1 MGILETSVTRPLNPN
16 LASFK
21 LTRVRNPGAQG
32 NLVHLI
38 LFSHKVVFRVSE
50 LEAFTFTGP
59 LLWRISQDDLGQHR
73 LITRGVF

>member
-1 MGILETSVTRPLNPN
+1 MKEFVASIIPFKTSVTRPLNPN

-32 NLVHLI
+32 KLVHLI

-50 LEAFTFTGP
+50 LEVFTFTGT
-59 LLWRISQDDLGQHR
+59 LLWRISRDDLA
-73 LITRGVF
+73 